1 MVFHKIIGD
10 PKPLDSLDL
19 RRRQVSFSQTT
30 FIWSSRPP
38 GCDLSLGP
46 IQPRK
51 TAGRRNSA
59 VRIRY
64 STRAYDGAS
73 AGIGEKRDQTAF
85 GDILDHQQLG
95 SPWDSHA
102 AKDAGCARA
111 EATST
116 SSRSGRWD
124 RPIAGTRNIVQVP
137 QLQPALPTFAVSA
150 ASRLGTLQYDEGAN
164 SACSIPARDLRSL
177 GWFGVQ
183 RPHWCFPRLTNSKV
197 GSICQ

>member
-1 MVFHKIIGD
+1 MVFHKAPGCTN
-10 PKPLDSLDL
+10 PLNSLNL

-30 FIWSSRPP
+30 FIWSPRPP
-38 GCDLSLGP
+38 GRDLSLGP

-51 TAGRRNSA
+51 TAGRRNPA

-64 STRAYDGAS
+64 SIGVYDGAS
-73 AGIGEKRDQTAF
+73 AGIGEKRDQRAF

-116 SSRSGRWD
+116 PSRSGSWG
-124 RPIAGTRNIVQVP
+124 RPS
-137 QLQPALPTFAVSA
+137 AVIHQTGHSCIA
-150 ASRLGTLQYDEGAN
+150 ASQNRSFA
-164 SACSIPARDLRSL
+164 APASPQS
-177 GWFGVQ
+177 WPMVY
-183 RPHWCFPRLTNSKV
+183 PP
-197 GSICQ
+197 I